1 MRKGEK
7 LHEELFYDDK
17 YEKCDDMIFSENI
30 DEKYSKIDLDKFE
43 KELNDFIN
51 ANSNIEVR
59 QFLKTFANL

>member
-1 MRKGEK
+1 
-7 LHEELFYDDK
+7 
-17 YEKCDDMIFSENI
+17 MIFSENI